1 MLLELIHFEIADKRK
16 LSIYF
21 GILIGVCF
29 GILAQRT
36 KFCFRSALI
45 VRRPNKDTTLWIS
58 ALVMALAST
67 QIMIF
72 FGFVSFSEH
81 RFLQNELP
89 WLSII
94 TGGSLFGAGMVL
106 TRGCVSRLT
115 VLVGTGNLRA
125 AMVLLIFGIVAHASL
140 KGVLSRPI
148 SLIKEITVNTEK
160 FLNAEG
166 ILIIKIAFSLVL
178 IFWCIFIMHQTKPKL
193 PKLLLACMIGLLVPI
208 SWVGTGYILLDEF
221 HPIALESLSYTKPYA
236 DTLFWI
242 MASSAIPANFGVG
255 LVCGTVC
262 GSIIASLFAN
272 EFKILT
278 FESKTQTMRY
288 FVGASMMGIGGVLAG
303 GCTIGA
309 GLAGLPTIGLATI
322 LASFSFILGGFLCN
336 SFLRSKAFL
345 SVYAGSLDKQT
356 LLQAKL

>member
-1 MLLELIHFEIADKRK
+1 MLEFIHFDIADKRK
-16 LSIYF
+16 LSIYL

-36 KFCFRSALI
+36 KFCFRSAFI
-45 VRRPNKDTTLWIS
+45 VGRPNQNTALWMS
-58 ALVMALAST
+58 ALVMALAVT
-67 QIMIF
+67 QIMVF
-72 FGFVSFSEH
+72 FGFVSFNEH

-94 TGGSLFGAGMVL
+94 TGGLLFGAGMVL

-115 VLVGTGNLRA
+115 VLAGTGNLRA
-125 AMVLLIFGIVAHASL
+125 AMVLLIFGIVAHSSL
-140 KGVLSRPI
+140 KGVLSRPL

-166 ILIIKIAFSLVL
+166 ILIIKVAFSVMLF
-178 IFWCIFIMHQTKPKL
+178 FWFIFIIHQTKPKL
-193 PKLLLACMIGLLVPI
+193 IKLLLACMTGLLVPI

-221 HPIALESLSYTKPYA
+221 HPIAFESISYTKPYA

-242 MASSAIPANFGVG
+242 IASSAIPPNFGVG

-262 GSIIASLFAN
+262 GSLLASRLAK
-272 EFKILT
+272 EFRVLT
-278 FESKTQTMRY
+278 FETKTQTIRY
-288 FVGASMMGIGGVLAG
+288 FVGASMMGTGGVLAG
-303 GCTIGA
+303 GCSLGA
-309 GLAGLPTIGLATI
+309 GLAGLPSMGLATI
-322 LASFSFILGGFLCN
+322 LATFSFILGGLLCK
-336 SFLRSKAFL
+336 SFLESKAFL

-356 LLQAKL
+356 LLKAK

>member
-1 MLLELIHFEIADKRK
+1 MLELIHFDLADKRK
-16 LSIYF
+16 LSIYL

-45 VRRPNKDTTLWIS
+45 VRRPNQDTALWMS
-58 ALVMALAST
+58 ALVMALAGT

-72 FGFVSFSEH
+72 FGFVSFNEH

-94 TGGSLFGAGMVL
+94 TGGLLFGGGMVL
-106 TRGCVSRLT
+106 TRGCISRLT
-115 VLVGTGNLRA
+115 VLAGTGNLRA
-125 AMVLLIFGIVAHASL
+125 AMVLLIFGIVAHSSL

-148 SLIKEITVNTEK
+148 SLIKEITANTEK
-160 FLNAEG
+160 FSTAES
-166 ILIIKIAFSLVL
+166 ILIIKVAFSVMLF
-178 IFWCIFIMHQTKPKL
+178 FWFIFIIHQTKPKL
-193 PKLLLACMIGLLVPI
+193 IKLLLACMTGLLVPI
-208 SWVGTGYILLDEF
+208 SWVGTGYVLLDDF
-221 HPIALESLSYTKPYA
+221 NPIAFESISYTKPYA

-262 GSIIASLFAN
+262 GSIIASLLAK
-272 EFKILT
+272 EFRVLT

-288 FVGASMMGIGGVLAG
+288 FVGASMMGTGGVLAG
-303 GCTIGA
+303 GCSIGA
-309 GLAGLPTIGLATI
+309 GLAGLPSMGLATI
-322 LASFSFILGGFLCN
+322 LATFSFILGGFLCK
-336 SFLRSKAFL
+336 SFLDSNAFL
-345 SVYAGSLDKQT
+345 SVYAGSLGKQT
-356 LLQAKL
+356 RLQAK

>member
-1 MLLELIHFEIADKRK
+1 MFELVHFEIADKRK
-16 LSIYF
+16 LSIYL

-36 KFCFRSALI
+36 KICFTSALI
-45 VRRPNKDTTLWIS
+45 VRRPNQDTTLWIS
-58 ALVMALAST
+58 ALVMALAGT

-72 FGFVSFSEH
+72 FDFISFSEH
-81 RFLQNELP
+81 RFLQNDLP

-94 TGGSLFGAGMVL
+94 TGGLLFGAGMVL

-115 VLVGTGNLRA
+115 VLAGTGNLRA

-160 FLNAEG
+160 FLNVEG
-166 ILIIKIAFSLVL
+166 ILIIKVALSVMLF
-178 IFWCIFIMHQTKPKL
+178 FWCIFIMHQTKPKL
-193 PKLLLACMIGLLVPI
+193 KKLFLACMIGLLVPI

-221 HPIALESLSYTKPYA
+221 HPIALESISYTKPYA

-255 LVCGTVC
+255 LVCGTIC
-262 GSIIASLFAN
+262 GSIIASLLAK
-272 EFKILT
+272 EFRVLT

-288 FVGASMMGIGGVLAG
+288 FVGASMMGTGGVLAG
-303 GCTIGA
+303 GCSIGA
-309 GLAGLPTIGLATI
+309 GLAGLPSMGLATI
-322 LASFSFILGGFLCN
+322 LATFSFILGGLLCK
-336 SFLRSKAFL
+336 SFLESKAFL

-356 LLQAKL
+356 LLQAK

>member
-1 MLLELIHFEIADKRK
+1 MLELINFEIADKRK
-16 LSIYF
+16 LSIYL

-36 KFCFRSALI
+36 KFCFISALI
-45 VRRPNKDTTLWIS
+45 VRRPNQDTTLWIS
-58 ALVMALAST
+58 ALVMALVGT

-72 FGFVSFSEH
+72 FGFVSFNEH

-94 TGGSLFGAGMVL
+94 TGGLLFGAGMVL

-125 AMVLLIFGIVAHASL
+125 AMVLLIFGIIAHASL

-148 SLIKEITVNTEK
+148 SSIKEITVNTEK
-160 FLNAEG
+160 FLNVESIFIIKVAFSVMLFCWC
-166 ILIIKIAFSLVL
+166 ILIV
-178 IFWCIFIMHQTKPKL
+178 HQTKPKL
-193 PKLLLACMIGLLVPI
+193 IKLLLACIIGLLAPI
-208 SWVGTGYILLDEF
+208 SWVGTGYFLLDEF

-242 MASSAIPANFGVG
+242 IASSAIPANFGVG
-255 LVCGTVC
+255 LVGGTVC
-262 GSIIASLFAN
+262 GSIIASLLAK
-272 EFKILT
+272 EFRVLT
-278 FESKTQTMRY
+278 FESKSQTMRY
-288 FVGASMMGIGGVLAG
+288 FVGASMMGTGGVLAG

-309 GLAGLPTIGLATI
+309 GLAGLPSMGLATI
-322 LASFSFILGGFLCN
+322 LATFSFILGGLLCK
-336 SFLRSKAFL
+336 SFLESKVFL
-345 SVYAGSLDKQT
+345 SVYAGSFDKQT
-356 LLQAKL
+356 LLQAK